1 MQNFIIM
8 PECGC
13 EKRKFSEGYVKI
25 GFTFIEKDELQLPQC
40 GICMKVLSNDSMRPN
55 RLERHLKQQHPPLVL
70 KTKGCDESTV
80 DCAQVIVYGRY
91 IGGDI
96 IQEEILY
103 SQSLT
108 AGTTSEDI
116 FNSLSNFVEK
126 TDLDWKKLVGLCTD
140 GAPAMIGLS

>member
-70 KTKGCDESTV
+70 KTKGLFSSIAKSLKRMRLDKSESYHT
-80 DCAQVIVYGRY
+80 
-91 IGGDI
+91 
-96 IQEEILY
+96 EEILY